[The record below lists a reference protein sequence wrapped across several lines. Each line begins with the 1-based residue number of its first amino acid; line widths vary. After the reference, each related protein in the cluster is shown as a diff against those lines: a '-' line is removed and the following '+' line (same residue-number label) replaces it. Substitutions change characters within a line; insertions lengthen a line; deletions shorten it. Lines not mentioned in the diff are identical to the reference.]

1 MALKVTVKVSSVTNL
16 SDARYCA
23 GMGVQMLG
31 FVTIPGREA
40 YVAPTVFQEMRGWF
54 AGPQVVAEVYGLKQ
68 QSELDFIL
76 ENYRPDLLEGGPEE
90 LPLLQAAGLPYLFD
104 VTDFSLDDLREIFMA
119 TQAPDYLIAAS
130 NEMVQNL
137 MKLTEPDKVLVRLSD
152 KTTVKCLQTTDQYG
166 FVLASG
172 REERPGLKDY
182 THLADVLEQ
191 LQHE

>member
-31 FVTIPGREA
+31 FVTIPGRES
-40 YVAPTVFQEMRGWF
+40 YVAPEVFQEMRGWF

-76 ENYRPDLLEGGPEE
+76 ENYRPDLLEGGRDE
-90 LPLLQAAGLPYLFD
+90 LFLMQASGLPYLFD
-104 VTDFSLDDLREIFMA
+104 VSDFDADGLREMILSTHPPA
-119 TQAPDYLIAAS
+119 YLIADTNS
-130 NEMVQNL
+130 IVQNL
-137 MKLTEPDKVLVRLSD
+137 MKLTQAEKVLIRLSD
-152 KTTVKCLQTTDQYG
+152 KDSEKYLQPHAQG
-166 FVLASG
+166 FVLTSG

-182 THLADVLEQ
+182 AHLADVLEQ
-191 LQHE
+191 LQLE